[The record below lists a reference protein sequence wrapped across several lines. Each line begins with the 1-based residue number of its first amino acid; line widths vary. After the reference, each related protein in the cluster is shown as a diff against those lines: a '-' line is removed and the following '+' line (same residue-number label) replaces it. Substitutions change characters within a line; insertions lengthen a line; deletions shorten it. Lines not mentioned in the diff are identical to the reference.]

1 MALGHGP
8 QTDYSKGSV
17 MNKYLVL
24 LLALA
29 ATACASPAEK
39 QTIIKQKVL
48 DSRID
53 QQVLDQPEWFLNPPI
68 SDDTIYGVG
77 TSSLSNQGAA
87 LQQAKLKGMAEIAQ
101 QISTV
106 VDSMSTSTF
115 TGQETNVGTVEQGVF
130 QDAAKAIA
138 SAPLRGVVIAKRQSV
153 RTETG
158 LQTYVMVR
166 ILKDDAAR
174 SATQQIQ
181 KLNSEVMEADK
192 KLLEDLDAAV
202 RKRL

>member
-1 MALGHGP
+1 MKKYVVLVAALF
-8 QTDYSKGSV
+8 V
-17 MNKYLVL
+17 
-24 LLALA
+24 
-29 ATACASPAEK
+29 TACASPVEK
-39 QTIIKQKVL
+39 AVIVKQKVV

-53 QQVLDQPEWFLNPPI
+53 QQIQNQPDWFLNPPI
-68 SDDTIYGVG
+68 ADDTIFGVG

-87 LQQAKLKGMAEIAQ
+87 LQQAKLKAMAEIAQ
-101 QISTV
+101 QISSV

-138 SAPLRGVVIAKRQSV
+138 SAPLKGVVIAKRQSV
-153 RTETG
+153 RTDSG

-166 ILKDDAAR
+166 ILKEDAAR

-181 KLNSEVMEADK
+181 KLNSEVMDADK